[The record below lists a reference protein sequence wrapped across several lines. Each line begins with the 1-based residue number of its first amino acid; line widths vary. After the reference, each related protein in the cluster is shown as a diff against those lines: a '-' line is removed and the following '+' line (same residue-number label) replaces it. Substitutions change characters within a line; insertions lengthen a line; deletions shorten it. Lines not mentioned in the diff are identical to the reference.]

1 MTTTLYLVRHAE
13 AEGNWRRTFQGHS
26 NSDVSEKG
34 YRQLEYLARRFADIP
49 LDAVYASPLKR
60 AYETAKAIDRAAG
73 LPIVTDDG
81 LMEINGGAFE
91 GVPFAE
97 LPLRFPVEE
106 ARWDNEP
113 WAFEA
118 PGGESMRSVYERMRD
133 TIGRIVRAHAGGTV
147 AVASHGCAIRN
158 YLCFAQGWPI
168 ERIGEVG
175 WCDNTAVSRIEFG
188 DDFLPRPVYLNDSS
202 HLPPC
207 GRAHLKRHF
216 ARVSDGLCII
226 QVFFEPR
233 SV

>member
-34 YRQLEYLARRFADIP
+34 YRQLEYLARRFAEIP
-49 LDAVYASPLKR
+49 LDAVYSSPLKR
-60 AYETAKAIDRAAG
+60 AYETARAIDRAAG
-73 LPIVTDDG
+73 LPIVTDDD
-81 LMEINGGAFE
+81 LMEINGGVFE

-118 PGGESMRSVYERMRD
+118 PGGESMRSVYERMRGA
-133 TIGRIVRAHAGGTV
+133 IGRIVRAHAGGTV

-158 YLCFAQGWPI
+158 LMRLWQLRP
-168 ERIGEVG
+168 GE
-175 WCDNTAVSRIEFG
+175 
-188 DDFLPRPVYLNDSS
+188 
-202 HLPPC
+202 
-207 GRAHLKRHF
+207 K
-216 ARVSDGLCII
+216 
-226 QVFFEPR
+226 VFR
-233 SV
+233 L